1 MRLNVPVQKQK
12 RKSKQNN
19 VRIYEQKKK
28 REKSE
33 KLHTSIK
40 RSKTLVVKTPG
51 CKKH

>member
-28 REKSE
+28 GKKAKNYTQVLREVRPW
-33 KLHTSIK
+33 L
-40 RSKTLVVKTPG
+40 
-51 CKKH
+51 